1 MLWPQFILLASSLL
15 GTESGGKKKKK
26 DTPGALCMF
35 IQDLRTLTLCKQED
49 VPCWAVDRE
58 AQEKSLSFTSF
69 LPKQVDHKKISKT
82 IEKP

>member
-1 MLWPQFILLASSLL
+1 MASVYLTGFFIARYRKWR
-15 GTESGGKKKKK
+15 KKKKK

>member
-1 MLWPQFILLASSLL
+1 MASVYLTGFFIARYRKWRK
-15 GTESGGKKKKK
+15 KKKKK